1 VGDKIAG
8 TDEWLESL
16 NALAEEL
23 NAIPSGAAF
32 HDQLTEIL
40 EDWQSSRAEVDNT
53 YTILLSFFLG
63 MLSDKGVSTDVALL
77 TSQMIQAR
85 ASSPRSG
92 MSAVPPAHRR
102 PAKGSS
108 APSVSDDRP
117 GTILESI
124 HQDNASAPINT
135 EMVDR
140 RQPPTPT
147 ERSTRTRAE
156 DELAETEAT
165 GEPAEKAVPSYPEVE
180 RRVNSAYRLH
190 LDRKHGEIE
199 KLQEVLAQKAMEAI
213 AQNKEFGALLEIERA
228 ALQQANSITEIEN
241 MKEILIGGTEEL
253 IEGQRTLAEK
263 LRSSYEYLQLIKSD
277 SERLHDELNKVRLL
291 SLTDEYTGLPN
302 RRAFMRRMEDEI
314 GRVQR
319 YGTPLTLVLIDL
331 DSFKNINDR
340 YGHPAGDAVLTWYA
354 HNALPTFRHYD
365 MVARYGGE
373 EFAVLFPNTTS
384 EGAMKALQKMRERID
399 NARVEYDGFE
409 IEVPTF
415 SAGLTTYQVGDTKST
430 LIKRADKALYLAKN
444 GGRDRVEVKLP
455 NHIQENATSGLE
467 SK

>member
-1 VGDKIAG
+1 MGEKIAG

-23 NAIPSGAAF
+23 IAIPSGAAF

-92 MSAVPPAHRR
+92 MSAVPQAHGR
-102 PAKGSS
+102 PVKGSGN
-108 APSVSDDRP
+108 PSVSDDRP
-117 GTILESI
+117 GTILESM
-124 HQDNASAPINT
+124 HHDNASTPVGT
-135 EMVDR
+135 EVER
-140 RQPPTPT
+140 RQH
-147 ERSTRTRAE
+147 RSPDESLNAARTE
-156 DELAETEAT
+156 DELVETEAT
-165 GEPAEKAVPSYPEVE
+165 GEPAEKGASSYPEVE

-228 ALQQANSITEIEN
+228 ALQQANSLTEIED

-319 YGTPLTLVLIDL
+319 YGTPLALVLIDL

-384 EGAMKALQKMRERID
+384 EGAIKALKKMRQRID
-399 NARVEYDGFE
+399 NAKVEYDGFE

-444 GGRDRVEVKLP
+444 GGRDRIEVKLP
-455 NHIQENATSGLE
+455 NHIKENATSGLE
-467 SK
+467 SN

>member
-1 VGDKIAG
+1 MGDKIAG

-16 NALAEEL
+16 DALAKEL
-23 NAIPSGAAF
+23 VAIPSGAAF

-92 MSAVPPAHRR
+92 MTSIPPAHRG
-102 PAKGSS
+102 PVKGSS

-117 GTILESI
+117 GTILESM
-124 HQDNASAPINT
+124 HHDNASAPAT
-135 EMVDR
+135 TDVDR
-140 RQPPTPT
+140 RQPPAATPNAIW
-147 ERSTRTRAE
+147 AE
-156 DELAETEAT
+156 DELTETEAT
-165 GEPAEKAVPSYPEVE
+165 GEPAEKASSSYPEVE

-228 ALQQANSITEIEN
+228 ALQQANSLTEIEN

-319 YGTPLTLVLIDL
+319 YGTPLALVLIDL

-384 EGAMKALQKMRERID
+384 EGAVKALKKMRQRID
-399 NARVEYDGFE
+399 NAKVEYDGFE
-409 IEVPTF
+409 IAVPTF

-444 GGRDRVEVKLP
+444 GGRDRIEMKLP
-455 NHIQENATSGLE
+455 NHIKENTTSGLE
-467 SK
+467 SN